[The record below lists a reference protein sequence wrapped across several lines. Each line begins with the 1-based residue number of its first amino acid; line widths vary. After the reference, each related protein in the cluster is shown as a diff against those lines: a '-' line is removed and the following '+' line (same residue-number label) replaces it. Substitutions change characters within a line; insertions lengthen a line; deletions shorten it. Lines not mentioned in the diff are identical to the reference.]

1 MKSIILAGGSGT
13 RLWPLSRGI
22 YPKQFVKFPGM
33 EHSLFQMVYKRCLTL
48 SKPEEIYVVSN
59 QAYETFLYSQIE
71 ALGIKVIPKTI
82 LLEPMARNTLPAIYY
97 GVKEI
102 QKEGDDVVAVFPSDH
117 LIRDPESFSSQIQK
131 AIPQTKNNII
141 TFGITPTSPETAY
154 GYIKQGKPLSDG
166 TFMVDQ
172 FKEKP
177 NLALAEEYVQS
188 GYLWNSGM
196 FMFRTDLFSE
206 QVRLH
211 APEVCEA
218 FASGTTEEAFQKTP
232 RISIDY
238 GVLEKT
244 DSIAVLPLQIA
255 WNDLGSFTAFD
266 GEYDKYKDEH
276 GNISFHEDL
285 LIDSSNNLVYS
296 DKQKVTAVI
305 GLDNIIIV
313 DQPDVLLVCAKDAA
327 QDVKL
332 VVDHLKKLKDVRSE
346 NSNCRYFAWGRQL
359 TLSIDTSWIFQRLCI
374 TNPTALAYEKKDNFL
389 EQWTIAKGSITL
401 TRNGSSYHYKEDE
414 SFSLAHGGFCLITN
428 KATKTEL
435 LVLRMDRE
443 SVILQ
448 AINHDEPK

>member
-13 RLWPLSRGI
+13 RLWPLSRGT

-33 EHSLFQMVYKRCLTL
+33 EHSLFQMVYTRCLAL
-48 SKPEEIYVVSN
+48 SKPEEIYIVSN

-71 ALGIKVIPKTI
+71 ELGIKANSKTI

-117 LIRDPESFSSQIQK
+117 LIRNPEAFTSQIKK
-131 AIPQTKNNII
+131 AISQTEKNII
-141 TFGITPTSPETAY
+141 TFGIPPTSPETAY

-166 TFMVDQ
+166 AFMVDQ

-177 NLALAEEYVQS
+177 NLALAEEYVQK

-211 APEVCEA
+211 APEVYEA
-218 FASGTTEEAFQKTP
+218 FVTGTVEESFQKTP

-244 DSIAVLPLQIA
+244 DRIAVLPLQIV
-255 WNDLGSFTAFD
+255 WNDLGSFNAFD
-266 GEYDKYKDEH
+266 SEYDQYKDDH

-285 LIDSSNNLVYS
+285 FIDSSKNLVYS

-305 GLDNIIIV
+305 GLDNIVIV
-313 DQPDVLLVCAKDAA
+313 DQPDALLVCSKDSA

-332 VVDHLKKLKDVRSE
+332 VVDHLKKLNDKRSE
-346 NSNCRYFAWGRQL
+346 ISTIEYCTWGTQQVLSSNFAWV
-359 TLSIDTSWIFQRLCI
+359 FQQFSSVL
-374 TNPTALAYEKKDNFL
+374 PTVLVYEKRDTYS
-389 EQWTIAKGSITL
+389 EQWTVAQGAVSLLGKGAAREYVS
-401 TRNGSSYHYKEDE
+401 GK
-414 SFSLAHGGFCLITN
+414 SFSLEQKGLFTCKILESG
-428 KATKTEL
+428 TEL
-435 LVLRMDRE
+435 LVLRMN
-443 SVILQ
+443 S
-448 AINHDEPK
+448 EPIRLCSKETR